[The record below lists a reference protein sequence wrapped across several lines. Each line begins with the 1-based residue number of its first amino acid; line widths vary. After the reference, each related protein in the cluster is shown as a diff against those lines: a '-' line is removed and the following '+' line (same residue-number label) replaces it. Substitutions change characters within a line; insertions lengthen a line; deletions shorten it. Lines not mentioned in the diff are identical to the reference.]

1 MGGEEGGE
9 GAEEEE
15 ACLGSVQMVGGDSL
29 EDVEE
34 VEEADGEVDLEE
46 DLHQVGQAGRH

>member
-1 MGGEEGGE
+1 MGGEEGVEGGE
-9 GAEEEE
+9 GE